1 MKKQVARLQRWLD
14 RFSKACENNRWNSAI
29 IEADCLSAELKE
41 IREDL
46 WRKLENSSAARE
58 PMFSRNSVFMSIKSL
73 SIAIFI
79 VMLST
84 VPLAVEADLP
94 ANLMA
99 ASKFKDPS
107 AESLNWVTDEEM
119 DMVRSLRTDLSK
131 ANVMFGSM
139 VKEEAPKRQ
148 ASLSIA
154 KKEKNAETQSA
165 ARFENKQQ
173 KSEAVLGAEDLL
185 ALIQIGEKALRNTSP
200 VIKIIN

>member
-1 MKKQVARLQRWLD
+1 
-14 RFSKACENNRWNSAI
+14 
-29 IEADCLSAELKE
+29 
-41 IREDL
+41 
-46 WRKLENSSAARE
+46 
-58 PMFSRNSVFMSIKSL
+58 
-73 SIAIFI
+73 
-79 VMLST
+79 
-84 VPLAVEADLP
+84 
-94 ANLMA
+94 
-99 ASKFKDPS
+99 
-107 AESLNWVTDEEM
+107 
-119 DMVRSLRTDLSK
+119 MVRSLRTDLSK